1 MTLRLEVKEL
11 GGGYSGLRVF
21 SRVSFMVDSG
31 EILTILGANGSGKSA
46 ILQTLQG
53 LLPSSEGN
61 ILLDGQPVAHLA
73 AEARAAAGI
82 VLLPDRRWLWPD
94 MTAVEHMRTGAF
106 RAAARPGW
114 QRRGVELRQ
123 LFRGLS
129 GRGRLR
135 PGALSG
141 GLQQQLALARFGMS
155 RAQVWLLD
163 DPLQGLDDAL
173 MRTSLEWIR
182 NAAAGGAAVVVTGQH
197 VDSLLELGQRAMFLQ
212 DGTLAAVPAGAEGLH
227 DPRVRQ
233 LVS

>member
-1 MTLRLEVKEL
+1 MTVRLEVAEL
-11 GGGYSGLRVF
+11 GGGYPSLRVF
-21 SRVSFMVDSG
+21 SGVRFTVDSG

-53 LLPSSEGN
+53 LLPRSEGR
-61 ILLDGQPVAHLA
+61 ISLDGQPVAHLA

-94 MTAVEHMRTGAF
+94 MTVVEHQRTGAF
-106 RAAARPGW
+106 RSAARPCW
-114 QRRGVELRQ
+114 QRRAVEMRH
-123 LFRGLS
+123 LFTGLP
-129 GRGRLR
+129 GRARLR

-155 RAQVWLLD
+155 RAGVWLLD

-173 MRTSLEWIR
+173 IRKTLEWIR

-197 VDSLLELGQRAMFLQ
+197 VQRLLELGQRAMFLEH
-212 DGTLAAVPAGAEGLH
+212 GTLAALPAGAEGLP